1 MLVASVQG
9 ALLPFAIAYAG
20 GCGLVG
26 ALGYYH
32 IMQAVAARTAP
43 AARPRGPSSG

>member
-1 MLVASVQG
+1 MLLASVQG

-26 ALGYYH
+26 ALGLAGGGCH
-32 IMQAVAARTAP
+32 SP
-43 AARPRGPSSG
+43 P